1 MSLDFKTFFY
11 DANILRLEIRILHY
25 LKSIR
30 DANTS
35 LSIWCTACVELKSTN
50 SESSNLFLL
59 NDALH
64 IAHTYTHQLIVLYN
78 TVTIKRFS
86 WFFKSKP
93 IVCYQFNKVVL
104 LVRPTIGTATKIN
117 CCHRISKETI
127 RFYAVQE
134 KCLVPLFFAIQ
145 CIFQRGCLRD
155 PIVLAWNVTNKMWN
169 CVSGAKTPTIQRA
182 NPRTTRKRE
191 RPKRLHQF
199 IWWWWW
205 CEKRRVWVKAH
216 IFMLLLRSSVLYGGR
231 YRFAYR
237 VKEKKWSCKWARSS
251 VLHD

>member
-117 CCHRISKETI
+117 CYHRISK
-127 RFYAVQE
+127 RDN
-134 KCLVPLFFAIQ
+134 PLLCSTGKMFGTF
-145 CIFQRGCLRD
+145 IFCHSVY
-155 PIVLAWNVTNKMWN
+155 I
-169 CVSGAKTPTIQRA
+169 PTGLF
-182 NPRTTRKRE
+182 TGSH
-191 RPKRLHQF
+191 RLSME
-199 IWWWWW
+199 
-205 CEKRRVWVKAH
+205 CDK
-216 IFMLLLRSSVLYGGR
+216 
-231 YRFAYR
+231 
-237 VKEKKWSCKWARSS
+237 
-251 VLHD
+251 